1 MIFTHR
7 SISFYLYSIHS
18 DKKTAIIGS
27 IIFTRNFL
35 FRNSL
40 NLKNMKT
47 LFSVAACCFMTLSNL
62 SSLSAQCLDGDCK
75 NGRGTYQFDNG
86 NKYVGEFRRSIMQG
100 KGTVYFANGN
110 RYNGDW
116 VGGLREGTGIY
127 TFSNGNVYTG
137 SFKKS
142 RFEGQGTMTFAS
154 GSKYIGNWAS
164 DQCNG
169 IGTFF
174 FGSGDRYEGSFKNGK
189 FDGQGIMY
197 YKNSERYVGEWAE
210 NLRSGKGKLY
220 RSNNTVVEGT
230 WVGGTMTST
239 NAQNTEGPSS
249 TQTGATQNSTNT
261 NIKLQDCN
269 KDYCRT
275 GMGVFRY
282 GDGSRWEGTFKDGT
296 PEGQGT
302 CFYVNGDKY
311 VGGFERHAP
320 HGEGTMFYKNGRT
333 LAAIWEY
340 GRPVGEIT
348 SGSKVNEA
356 TVEVDRSP
364 EVKIWAVVVGVGRY
378 KTMPV
383 LKYSDDDAY
392 QYYAFL
398 KSPEGGAL
406 PDKQV
411 RVLVDEDATRANIIS
426 TLKQV
431 LMKADDND
439 VIVFYFSGHGLEG
452 AFLPQDYDGI
462 NNKLYHNEVKAIL
475 EQSKAKHK
483 ICVADACHSGSLLA
497 MKQPA
502 VESVLNTY
510 YRAFNDTSGGMALL
524 MSSKGEEYSLEDQ
537 GLRSG
542 IFSHYL
548 IRGLKG
554 EADIDG
560 NKIVTVREVYDFVYK
575 NVRTYT
581 SNVQTPT
588 VSGKFDWAMPVAVVR

>member
-1 MIFTHR
+1 
-7 SISFYLYSIHS
+7 
-18 DKKTAIIGS
+18 
-27 IIFTRNFL
+27 
-35 FRNSL
+35 
-40 NLKNMKT
+40 MKT
-47 LFSVAACCFMTLSNL
+47 LLVVAACCFMTLSNL
-62 SSLSAQCLDGDCK
+62 TKLSAQCLDGDCK

-86 NKYVGEFRRSIMQG
+86 NKYVGDFRRSIMHG

-154 GSKYIGNWAS
+154 GNKYVGNWVG

-169 IGTFF
+169 LGTFF
-174 FGSGDRYEGSFKNGK
+174 FSGGDRYEGNFKNGK
-189 FDGQGIMY
+189 FDGQGVMY

-210 NLRSGKGKLY
+210 NLRHGKGKLY
-220 RSNNTVVEGT
+220 RSDKTVIDGT
-230 WVGGTMTST
+230 WVNGTMAKLNTP
-239 NAQNTEGPSS
+239 NAQNTEGSS
-249 TQTGATQNSTNT
+249 TTQTTQTGTSQNSTNINAGT
-261 NIKLQDCN
+261 NGDAKLQDCN
-269 KDYCRT
+269 TGYCREGLGT
-275 GMGVFRY
+275 FRY
-282 GDGSRWEGTFKDGT
+282 GDGSKWVGEFKDGT

-311 VGGFERHAP
+311 VGRFERHAP
-320 HGEGTMFYKNGRT
+320 HGEGSMYYKNGRT
-333 LAAIWEY
+333 LTAIWEY
-340 GRPVGEIT
+340 GRPVGEVT
-348 SGSKVNEA
+348 SNSKVNESV
-356 TVEVDRSP
+356 VEVDRSP

-411 RVLVDEDATRANIIS
+411 RILVDEDATRSNIL
-426 TLKQV
+426 TTMRQV
-431 LMKADDND
+431 LLKADEND
-439 VIVFYFSGHGLEG
+439 VVVFYFSGHGLEG
-452 AFLPQDYDGI
+452 AFLPQDYDGM
-462 NNKLYHNEVKAIL
+462 NNKLYHNEVKTIL

-483 ICVADACHSGSLLA
+483 ICIADACHSGSLLA
-497 MKQPA
+497 MKQPL
-502 VESVLNTY
+502 ENVLNTY
-510 YRAFNDTSGGMALL
+510 YRAFNDSSGGMALL

-560 NKIVTVREVYDFVYK
+560 NKIVTMREVYDFVFK

>member
-1 MIFTHR
+1 
-7 SISFYLYSIHS
+7 
-18 DKKTAIIGS
+18 
-27 IIFTRNFL
+27 
-35 FRNSL
+35 
-40 NLKNMKT
+40 MKT
-47 LFSVAACCFMTLSNL
+47 LLGLAVCSFMTLSN
-62 SSLSAQCLDGDCK
+62 LSAQCLDGDCK
-75 NGRGTYQFDNG
+75 NGRGSYQFDNG
-86 NKYVGEFRRSIMQG
+86 NKYVGDFRRSIMHG

-116 VGGLREGTGIY
+116 VSGLREGTGIY
-127 TFSNGNVYTG
+127 SFSSGNVYTG
-137 SFKKS
+137 AFKKN
-142 RFEGQGTMTFAS
+142 RFEGQGTMNFAS
-154 GSKYIGNWAS
+154 GNKYVGNWVS

-174 FGSGDRYEGSFKNGK
+174 FAGGDRYEGNFKNGK
-189 FDGQGIMY
+189 FEGQGVMY
-197 YKNSERYVGEWAE
+197 YKNNERYIGEWAD
-210 NLRSGKGKLY
+210 NLRHGKGKLY
-220 RSNNTVVEGT
+220 RTNNTVVDGA
-230 WVGGTMTST
+230 WVGGTFIKT
-239 NAQNTEGPSS
+239 NTQNIPTEQANTEFTSPNGMGS
-249 TQTGATQNSTNT
+249 TQTTSTTNTT

-269 KDYCRT
+269 NNYCRE

-282 GDGSRWEGTFKDGT
+282 GDGSRWEGEFKDGT

-311 VGGFERHAP
+311 VGKFEKHAP
-320 HGEGTMFYKNGRT
+320 HGEGSMYYKNGRT
-333 LAAIWEY
+333 LSAIWEY

-348 SGSKVNEA
+348 SNSKVNENQ
-356 TVEVDRSP
+356 VEIDRSP
-364 EVKIWAVVVGVGRY
+364 EVKIWAVVIGVGRY

-406 PDKQV
+406 PDRQV
-411 RVLVDEDATRANIIS
+411 RVLVDEDATRANIIA

-431 LMKADDND
+431 LMKADEND

-452 AFLPQDYDGI
+452 AFLPQDYDGN
-462 NNKLYHNEVKAIL
+462 NNKLYHNEVRTIL

-483 ICVADACHSGSLLA
+483 ICIADACHSGSLLA
-497 MKQPA
+497 MKQP
-502 VESVLNTY
+502 VESVLNTF

-554 EADIDG
+554 EADFDG
-560 NKIVTVREVYDFVYK
+560 NKIVTMREVYDYVYK

>member
-1 MIFTHR
+1 
-7 SISFYLYSIHS
+7 
-18 DKKTAIIGS
+18 
-27 IIFTRNFL
+27 
-35 FRNSL
+35 
-40 NLKNMKT
+40 
-47 LFSVAACCFMTLSNL
+47 
-62 SSLSAQCLDGDCK
+62 
-75 NGRGTYQFDNG
+75 
-86 NKYVGEFRRSIMQG
+86 
-100 KGTVYFANGN
+100 
-110 RYNGDW
+110 
-116 VGGLREGTGIY
+116 
-127 TFSNGNVYTG
+127 
-137 SFKKS
+137 
-142 RFEGQGTMTFAS
+142 
-154 GSKYIGNWAS
+154 
-164 DQCNG
+164 
-169 IGTFF
+169 
-174 FGSGDRYEGSFKNGK
+174 
-189 FDGQGIMY
+189 MY
-197 YKNSERYVGEWAE
+197 YKNSERYVGEWSE
-210 NLRSGKGKLY
+210 NVRSGKGKLY
-220 RSNNTVVEGT
+220 KSNNTVVEGT
-230 WVGGTMTST
+230 WTNGTLTT
-239 NAQNTEGPSS
+239 NAQNSQNTEGSS
-249 TQTGATQNSTNT
+249 SAQTGATQSSTNT
-261 NIKLQDCN
+261 GTKLQDCN

-462 NNKLYHNEVKAIL
+462 NNKLYHNEVKTIL

-483 ICVADACHSGSLLA
+483 ICIADACHSGSLLA

-554 EADIDG
+554 EADVDG
-560 NKIVTVREVYDFVYK
+560 NRIVTMREVFDYVYK
-575 NVRTYT
+575 NVRSYT
-581 SNVQTPT
+581 SNAQTPT
-588 VSGKFDWAMPVAVVR
+588 ISGLFDWQMPTSMVRN